1 MINQK
6 NLYKNVE
13 DSSKNNINSIS
24 LIPEGMNKEESS
36 KINLEVIL
44 ILLYQQKNLN
54 FFVQVSTVYDG
65 KTDELKFN
73 MREIIEQIFSKLDK
87 NFTSELILS
96 YYINNGSEKNDDK
109 FKTYIYLGEINTD
122 NNLYLNL
129 FLKIPKDK
137 KIYLKLRQ
145 KLRREKLFNPEYFK
159 ENEAEYSNFF
169 KEINLNEEEEKTN
182 KIGGRGKEK
191 SIGHSLI
198 KVCMLKYIKSK
209 DKNLSL
215 DIISDLIGCKKKT
228 LYYYE
233 KEILKARENGFDFN
247 KNSKSKMN
255 VLIDNKSNKRV

>member
-1 MINQK
+1 MLKI
-6 NLYKNVE
+6 L
-13 DSSKNNINSIS
+13 NNINSIS

-44 ILLYQQKNLN
+44 TLLYQQKNLN
-54 FFVQVSTVYDG
+54 FFVQVSTVNDG

-73 MREIIEQIFSKLDK
+73 MREIIEQIFCKLDK

-96 YYINNGSEKNDDK
+96 YYINNGIEKVDDNI
-109 FKTYIYLGEINTD
+109 KTYIYLGEINTD
-122 NNLYLNL
+122 VNLYQNL
-129 FLKIPKDK
+129 FLKIPEDK

-159 ENEAEYSNFF
+159 ENEAEYSKFF

-191 SIGHSLI
+191 SIGYASM
-198 KVCMLKYIKSK
+198 KVFMREYIRRKNE
-209 DKNLSL
+209 NLSL
-215 DIISDLIGCKKKT
+215 DIISDLVGCKNKT
-228 LYYYE
+228 LYYYK
-233 KEILKARENGFDFN
+233 KEILKAKENGFDFN

-255 VLIDNKSNKRV
+255 VLIDNKTNRQV